1 MGNKI
6 AFTAD
11 QHLCT
16 VQYGMRQRYLDFMD
30 ALRAFGSEVE
40 RGPAKCVITGGDLF
54 DSPRPDAFS
63 VCCAKD
69 VFGRLSRSG
78 VRVMGIVGFLVMS
91 SG

>member
-40 RGPAKCVITGGDLF
+40 RGPAQDDACGCCGLLAGG
-54 DSPRPDAFS
+54 A
-63 VCCAKD
+63 V
-69 VFGRLSRSG
+69 
-78 VRVMGIVGFLVMS
+78 VGW
-91 SG
+91 